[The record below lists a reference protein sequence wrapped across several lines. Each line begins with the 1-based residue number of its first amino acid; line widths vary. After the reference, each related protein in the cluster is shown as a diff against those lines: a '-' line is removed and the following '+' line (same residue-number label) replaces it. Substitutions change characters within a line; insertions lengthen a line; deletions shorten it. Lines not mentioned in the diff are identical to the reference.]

1 MAYDVAS
8 VRGLYTSLSD
18 GWTYLNAHDCPQIP
32 ERVSAA
38 VSRSFR
44 LAPSVPAPE
53 GRTGTHSRQSLGRPE
68 GDNLLASARPV
79 SYTHL
84 RAHET
89 S

>member
-38 VSRSFR
+38 VS
-44 LAPSVPAPE
+44 
-53 GRTGTHSRQSLGRPE
+53 
-68 GDNLLASARPV
+68 V

-84 RAHET
+84 TLPTNREV
-89 S
+89 